1 MKIKN
6 VTTMGVFLAFTC
18 ILSALPLG
26 INILGVAATLQT
38 FAIGVTGFVLG
49 AKRGAAVA
57 ALYVVM
63 GLILPVY
70 SNMTSGLGV
79 LFGPTGGFL
88 FGFILLALLCG
99 LATKV
104 EHYLAKATLAILG
117 ILACHILGLIQFVIV
132 MDMDI
137 MGSLMAV
144 TLPYLPKDILMIVL
158 AWMVS
163 VPLRRAL
170 KQLQ

>member
-6 VTTMGVFLAFTC
+6 ITTMGVFLAFTC

-38 FAIGVTGFVLG
+38 FAIGVVGFVLG

-70 SNMTSGLGV
+70 SNMTSGIGV

-88 FGFILLALLCG
+88 FGFIVLAFLCG
-99 LATKV
+99 LTIKFEHFLVKV
-104 EHYLAKATLAILG
+104 VVAILG
-117 ILACHILGLIQFVIV
+117 ILVCHGLGLVQFVIV

-137 MGSLMAV
+137 IGSVFAV

-163 VPLRRAL
+163 EPLRKAFARI
-170 KQLQ
+170 Q